1 MTLVDVQA
9 VVPPQSIRR
18 VRFGPGICLMLAFLS
33 LLATCFVAPGILALH
48 SPNEQKLRAALRPPV
63 WQKRGSWTYPFG
75 TDTLGRDVYSRLIYG
90 TRTSLGIAL
99 LTVLLS
105 AVIGVTLGL
114 LAGYFGGKTDRA
126 IMGWTDVQQGMG
138 GILIIMVMVLTFGSS
153 PKVIVI
159 SLGVTFWMI
168 FARVVRARVLSLR
181 GSSFI
186 DSSVVIGASRKR
198 IILRHVLPHLNSTIA
213 SLAVLQVARILLI
226 ESGLSFLGI
235 GVQPPDVSWGLVL
248 GTGRDILSVA
258 YWVAT
263 LAGVVIS
270 ATVVS
275 LTVFSRWIAPL
286 LDGSV
291 GTSARG

>member
-1 MTLVDVQA
+1 MTIVDVQA
-9 VVPPQSIRR
+9 VVPAQPIRR
-18 VRFGPGICLMLAFLS
+18 VRFGVGICLTLAFLAV
-33 LLATCFVAPGILALH
+33 LVICVVAPGILALH
-48 SPNEQKLRAALRPPV
+48 PPNEQKLRAALRPPV
-63 WQKRGSWTYPFG
+63 WQERGSWSYPFG
-75 TDTLGRDVYSRLIYG
+75 TDTLGRDVYSRLVYG
-90 TRTSLGIAL
+90 ARTSLGIAL

-105 AVIGVTLGL
+105 AVIGVTLGI
-114 LAGYFGGKTDRA
+114 LAGYFGGKADRA

-153 PKVIVI
+153 PKVII
-159 SLGVTFWMI
+159 LSLGVTFWMI

-181 GSSFI
+181 SSSFI

-198 IILRHVLPHLNSTIA
+198 IMLRHVLPHLSSTII

-263 LAGVVIS
+263 LAGVIIS

-275 LTVFSRWIAPL
+275 LTVFSRWIEPV

-291 GTSARG
+291 GSSSRG